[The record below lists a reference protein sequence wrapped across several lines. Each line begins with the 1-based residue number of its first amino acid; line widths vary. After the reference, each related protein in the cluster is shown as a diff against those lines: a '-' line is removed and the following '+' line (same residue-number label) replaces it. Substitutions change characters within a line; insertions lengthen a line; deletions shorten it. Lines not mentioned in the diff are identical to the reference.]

1 MFILFSHVSEGLRNP
16 QTKPKG
22 GKQRRKVR
30 QSEESH
36 RLVVAGFS
44 RQGGKSTNQD
54 HRGKPNGVYC
64 YNQFLLLAFG
74 EHFGRAD
81 KPLGLQKPQLLNISR
96 SFASR
101 RTGSLR
107 SANKENF

>member
-1 MFILFSHVSEGLRNP
+1 MFILFSHVSEGLKNP
-16 QTKPKG
+16 RTKPKG

-54 HRGKPNGVYC
+54 QRGKPNGVYC

-74 EHFGRAD
+74 EYFGRAD

-96 SFASR
+96 SFASM